1 MSSNIF
7 SCLYILFCRS
17 PWHAVAALSDPYRPN
32 EPIFFLIHM
41 LSFTLLQADSSRHA
55 VAALRARRYRLAVKQ
70 RVLRHSI
77 VAAYTT
83 IVVEALFSRKAN
95 CQEQAALNKVA
106 SKHIKQSSRRSA
118 HG

>member
-1 MSSNIF
+1 
-7 SCLYILFCRS
+7 
-17 PWHAVAALSDPYRPN
+17 
-32 EPIFFLIHM
+32 M